1 MRGAFRI
8 CWRVAWEPSCS
19 GAVECFREAMEVVD
33 GGLRMRNVTPGT
45 HNGGMNVFISSLIEE
60 YEQFRAAAAEA
71 IETLGHTVVRAEDFP
86 ASPATAQQACLRA
99 VRDADVVVLLLGERY
114 GASQASGFSATH
126 EEYREAR
133 ERKPVL
139 VFVESGVTPEASQRA
154 FIDEVQNWETGHFR
168 DAFSTPEELKAK
180 VLRAL
185 HDHELATAVGPVD
198 ESDMVARAT
207 ALLPA
212 AHGSVSSPQL
222 IVAVAGGP
230 NQQVLR
236 PLELEDPDLAR
247 DLQREALF
255 GDHAV
260 LDASDGTDIVIERA
274 NLMLRQRAGF
284 VTLDQAGSVGV
295 GQPAQQE
302 TDHVMTQ
309 LSALIEEDMTEA
321 VVRAIRFAGW
331 LLDRIDSVHR
341 LTDVVVVSRLRG
353 AGYMPWRTRAEHA
366 ASPTAAQ
373 MGMVADDTTV
383 TLTPARRHRQAL
395 AHDAERIAED
405 LIALLRRAR
414 TQ

>member
-1 MRGAFRI
+1 MKDFTR
-8 CWRVAWEPSCS
+8 
-19 GAVECFREAMEVVD
+19 
-33 GGLRMRNVTPGT
+33 
-45 HNGGMNVFISSLIEE
+45 SLIGE
-60 YEQFRAAAAEA
+60 YEQFRATAAEA
-71 IETLGHTVVRAEDFP
+71 IETLGHTVLRAEDFP
-86 ASPATAQQACLRA
+86 ASPTTAQQACLSA
-99 VRDADVVVLLLGERY
+99 VRESDVVVLLLGERY
-114 GASQASGFSATH
+114 GAPQPSGLSVTH

-133 ERKPVL
+133 ERSPVL
-139 VFVESGVTPEASQRA
+139 VFVESGITPEASQRA
-154 FIDEVQNWETGHFR
+154 FIDEVQDWETGHIR

-185 HDHELATAVGPVD
+185 HDHELATAAGPVD
-198 ESDMVARAT
+198 ESDMVKRAT
-207 ALLPA
+207 DLLPTQ
-212 AHGSVSSPQL
+212 HGLASSPQL

-230 NQQVLR
+230 HQQVLR

-260 LDASDGTDIVIERA
+260 LDASDGTDVVIEGA
-274 NLMLRQRAGF
+274 TLELRQRAGF
-284 VTLDQAGSVGV
+284 VSLDQAGSVGV
-295 GQPAQQE
+295 GQPAQRE
-302 TDHVMTQ
+302 TDHIMTQ

-341 LTDVVVVSRLRG
+341 LTDVVVVSRLCG

-366 ASPTAAQ
+366 ASPTSVQ
-373 MGMVADDTTV
+373 MGTGADDTTV

-395 AHDAERIAED
+395 AHDAERIGED